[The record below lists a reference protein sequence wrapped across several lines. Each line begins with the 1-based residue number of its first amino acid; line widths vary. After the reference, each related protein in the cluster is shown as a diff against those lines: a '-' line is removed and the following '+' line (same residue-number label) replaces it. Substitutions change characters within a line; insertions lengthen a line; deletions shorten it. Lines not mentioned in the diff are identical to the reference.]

1 MKRINCI
8 ALTAIIL
15 LSGCA
20 AMINGTT
27 QQVSVRSNV
36 QDAKIYANE
45 EFIGIGNGVAV
56 FRKKDDYVITARKD
70 GCNDTSITASKSF
83 DATTLLGLLIDF
95 GLISILLV
103 DGAVTGAWNRFDRTN
118 YMIDMQCNTAKL
130 QL

>member
-70 GCNDTSITASKSF
+70 GCNDTSIAASKSF

-95 GLISILLV
+95 GLISILLI

>member
-1 MKRINCI
+1 MKRITCV
-8 ALTAIIL
+8 ALTAITL

-45 EFIGIGNGVAV
+45 EFIGTGNGVAV

-70 GCNDTSITASKSF
+70 GCNDTSIAASKSF